1 MTHHKDPITT
11 AARLLREAADEYADG
26 IRINGEPDWANE
38 PETHAAYLENMEAAQ
53 ALDDLADSLGAGGVS
68 PLRHQIAAP
77 NPTPCDAVRAF
88 REFLAVHPVLELSG
102 QAMDDAALELA
113 RIALDFPAPSP
124 QCLHQIAEPAL
135 PWQPIATAP
144 RDGTRILL
152 ATRTGRIADG
162 DFHRGVWVWPYVMTE
177 PTHWMPMPT
186 PPSTPGVSD
195 G

>member
-1 MTHHKDPITT
+1 MTQHKDQPEALRL
-11 AARLLREAADEYADG
+11 AALFDEICATFG
-26 IRINGEPDWANE
+26 ESINGAKAMAAAELRRQ
-38 PETHAAYLENMEAAQ
+38 HAEL
-53 ALDDLADSLGAGGVS
+53 VK
-68 PLRHQIAAP
+68 LRAQIAAP
-77 NPTPCDAVRAF
+77 APTPCDAVRAF

-162 DFHRGVWVWPYVMTE
+162 DFHRGVWAWPYVMTE
-177 PTHWMPMPT
+177 PTYWAPMPT
-186 PPSTPGVSD
+186 PPSTPGQLTKD
-195 G
+195 TQP